1 MVAEAEGP
9 VRALLLAERTA
20 LNFLQRLS
28 GTATLTRKYV
38 EAVKD
43 FPCKVLDTRKTT
55 PGLRTLEKYAV
66 RMGGGTNHR
75 IGLYDAA
82 LVKDNHIE
90 ATGSI
95 AEAVKA
101 VRRHAPFMAKVE
113 VEAGNLK
120 QVQEAIDAGA
130 DVIMLDNMT
139 IAQMAEAVRLVNKR
153 AWVEA
158 SGGITLNTIRQIA
171 ETGVDF
177 ISSGALTHSAPVVDF
192 NMKIT
197 MNVPEVILRQDHA
210 TDPLRLDSYAMRQRL
225 SRQRLGT
232 KFHYFAEIDFHQH
245 LRSPPGRTGR
255 ERGRGRHRR
264 IADRRPRSP
273 RQALGVAAQCE
284 SLFFSHSPTKTGS
297 RPKRRKLP

>member
-1 MVAEAEGP
+1 MDILVSPQIERLIRDALDEDIGAGDLATMATIAADAQGKGLFRAKKDGVVAGLVLLERIFYFIDPKVQIHHFVKDGASVAAGTVAAEAVGP
-9 VRALLLAERTA
+9 VRALLLGERTA
-20 LNFLQRLS
+20 LNFLQQLS
-28 GTATLTRKYV
+28 GTATLTKKLV
-38 EAVKD
+38 DAVRD

-55 PGLRTLEKYAV
+55 PGLRTLQKYAV

-113 VEAGNLK
+113 VEAGNMK

-130 DVIMLDNMT
+130 DVIMLDNMNLQ
-139 IAQMAEAVRLVNKR
+139 QMAEAVKFVNKR

-158 SGGITLNTIRQIA
+158 SGGITLESIRQVA

-192 NMKIT
+192 NMKIS
-197 MNVPEVILRQDHA
+197 MHV
-210 TDPLRLDSYAMRQRL
+210 
-225 SRQRLGT
+225 
-232 KFHYFAEIDFHQH
+232 
-245 LRSPPGRTGR
+245 
-255 ERGRGRHRR
+255 
-264 IADRRPRSP
+264 
-273 RQALGVAAQCE
+273 
-284 SLFFSHSPTKTGS
+284 
-297 RPKRRKLP
+297 

>member
-1 MVAEAEGP
+1 MDILVSPQIERLIRDALDEDIGAGDLATMATISAASRGTGLFRAKKAGVVAGLVLLDRIFYFIDPKVELRLLAKDGAEVNPGMVVAEAVGP

-28 GTATLTRKYV
+28 GNATLTRKYV

-43 FPCKVLDTRKTT
+43 YPCKVLDTRKTT

-66 RMGGGTNHR
+66 RMGGGMNHR

-113 VEAGNLK
+113 VEASNLQ
-120 QVQEAIDAGA
+120 QVREALDAGA

-139 IAQMAEAVRLVNKR
+139 LAQMTEAVKLVNKR
-153 AWVEA
+153 AWIEA
-158 SGGITLNTIRQIA
+158 SGGITLETIRQVA

-192 NMKIT
+192 NMKIPL
-197 MNVPEVILRQDHA
+197 N
-210 TDPLRLDSYAMRQRL
+210 TD
-225 SRQRLGT
+225 
-232 KFHYFAEIDFHQH
+232 
-245 LRSPPGRTGR
+245 
-255 ERGRGRHRR
+255 
-264 IADRRPRSP
+264 
-273 RQALGVAAQCE
+273 
-284 SLFFSHSPTKTGS
+284 
-297 RPKRRKLP
+297 

>member
-1 MVAEAEGP
+1 MDILVSPQIERLIRDALDEDIGAGDLATMATISAASRGTGLFRAKKAGVVAGLVLLDRIFYFIDPKVQVRLLAKDGAEVSPGMVVAEAVGP

-28 GTATLTRKYV
+28 GNATLTRKYV

-66 RMGGGTNHR
+66 RMGGGMNHR

-113 VEAGNLK
+113 VEASNLQ
-120 QVQEAIDAGA
+120 QVREALDAGA

-139 IAQMAEAVRLVNKR
+139 LPQMTEAVKLVNKR
-153 AWVEA
+153 AWIEA
-158 SGGITLNTIRQIA
+158 SGGITLETIRQVA
-171 ETGVDF
+171 ETGVDY

-197 MNVPEVILRQDHA
+197 LN
-210 TDPLRLDSYAMRQRL
+210 TD
-225 SRQRLGT
+225 
-232 KFHYFAEIDFHQH
+232 
-245 LRSPPGRTGR
+245 
-255 ERGRGRHRR
+255 
-264 IADRRPRSP
+264 
-273 RQALGVAAQCE
+273 
-284 SLFFSHSPTKTGS
+284 
-297 RPKRRKLP
+297 

>member
-1 MVAEAEGP
+1 MDILVSPQIERLIRDALDEDIGAGDLATMATISADAQGKGLFRAKKDGVVAGLVLLDRIFYFIDPKVAVRYLTKDGAAVSSGTVVAEAIGP

-43 FPCKVLDTRKTT
+43 LPVKVLDTRKTT

-66 RMGGGTNHR
+66 RMGGGMNHR

-101 VRRHAPFMAKVE
+101 VRRSAPFMAKIE
-113 VEAGNLK
+113 VEASNLA
-120 QVQEAIDAGA
+120 QVQEAIDARA

-139 IAQMAEAVRLVNKR
+139 LAQMAEAVKLVNKR

-158 SGGITLNTIRQIA
+158 SGGITLDTIRKVA

-197 MNVPEVILRQDHA
+197 MNV
-210 TDPLRLDSYAMRQRL
+210 
-225 SRQRLGT
+225 
-232 KFHYFAEIDFHQH
+232 
-245 LRSPPGRTGR
+245 
-255 ERGRGRHRR
+255 
-264 IADRRPRSP
+264 
-273 RQALGVAAQCE
+273 
-284 SLFFSHSPTKTGS
+284 
-297 RPKRRKLP
+297 

>member
-1 MVAEAEGP
+1 MDILVSPQIERLIRDSLDEDIGAGDLATMATISADLRGTGLFRAKKDGVVAGLVLLERIFYFIDPKVEVRLLTTDGAQVTQGTVVAEAVGP
-9 VRALLLAERTA
+9 VRALLLTERTA

-28 GTATLTRKYV
+28 GNATLTRKYV

-66 RMGGGTNHR
+66 RMGGAMNHR

-95 AEAVKA
+95 GEAVKA

-113 VEAGNLK
+113 VEASNLK
-120 QVQEAIDAGA
+120 QVQEAVDAGA
-130 DVIMLDNMT
+130 DVIMLDNMSL
-139 IAQMAEAVRLVNKR
+139 AEMAEAVKLVNRR
-153 AWVEA
+153 AWIEA
-158 SGGITLNTIRQIA
+158 SGGITLESIRQVA
-171 ETGVDF
+171 ATGVDF

-197 MNVPEVILRQDHA
+197 MNA
-210 TDPLRLDSYAMRQRL
+210 
-225 SRQRLGT
+225 G
-232 KFHYFAEIDFHQH
+232 K
-245 LRSPPGRTGR
+245 
-255 ERGRGRHRR
+255 
-264 IADRRPRSP
+264 
-273 RQALGVAAQCE
+273 
-284 SLFFSHSPTKTGS
+284 
-297 RPKRRKLP
+297 

>member
-1 MVAEAEGP
+1 MDIHVSPQIERLIRDALDEDIGPGDLATMATISAESRGTGLFRAKKDGVVAGLVLLDRIFYFIDHRIQLRLLARDGDDVKQGTVVAEAVGP

-28 GTATLTRKYV
+28 GNATLTRKYV
-38 EAVKD
+38 EAIRD
-43 FPCKVLDTRKTT
+43 FPCKLLDTRKTT

-66 RMGGGTNHR
+66 RMGGGMNHR

-95 AEAVKA
+95 GEAVKA

-113 VEAGNLK
+113 VETSSLK

-139 IAQMAEAVRLVNKR
+139 LAQMAEAVRLVNKR
-153 AWVEA
+153 AKVEA
-158 SGGITLNTIRQIA
+158 SGGVTLENIRDVA
-171 ETGVDF
+171 ATGVDY

-197 MNVPEVILRQDHA
+197 MNA
-210 TDPLRLDSYAMRQRL
+210 
-225 SRQRLGT
+225 GT
-232 KFHYFAEIDFHQH
+232 
-245 LRSPPGRTGR
+245 
-255 ERGRGRHRR
+255 
-264 IADRRPRSP
+264 
-273 RQALGVAAQCE
+273 
-284 SLFFSHSPTKTGS
+284 
-297 RPKRRKLP
+297 

>member
-1 MVAEAEGP
+1 MDIHVSPQIERLIRDALDEDIGAGDLATMATISADAWGKGLFRAKKDGVVAGLVLLDRIFYFIDHRVEVRLLVKDGAAVKSGLVVAEVVGP
-9 VRALLLAERTA
+9 VRALLLGERTA
-20 LNFLQRLS
+20 LNFLQQLS
-28 GTATLTRKYV
+28 GTATLTRKLV

-55 PGLRTLEKYAV
+55 PGLRTLQKYAV

-95 AEAVKA
+95 AGAVAA

-113 VEAGNLK
+113 VEAGNMK

-130 DVIMLDNMT
+130 DVIMLDNMNL
-139 IAQMAEAVRLVNKR
+139 AQMAEAVKLIDKR
-153 AWVEA
+153 AGVEA
-158 SGGITLNTIRQIA
+158 SGGITLESIRQVA

-197 MNVPEVILRQDHA
+197 MNV
-210 TDPLRLDSYAMRQRL
+210 
-225 SRQRLGT
+225 
-232 KFHYFAEIDFHQH
+232 
-245 LRSPPGRTGR
+245 
-255 ERGRGRHRR
+255 
-264 IADRRPRSP
+264 
-273 RQALGVAAQCE
+273 
-284 SLFFSHSPTKTGS
+284 
-297 RPKRRKLP
+297 